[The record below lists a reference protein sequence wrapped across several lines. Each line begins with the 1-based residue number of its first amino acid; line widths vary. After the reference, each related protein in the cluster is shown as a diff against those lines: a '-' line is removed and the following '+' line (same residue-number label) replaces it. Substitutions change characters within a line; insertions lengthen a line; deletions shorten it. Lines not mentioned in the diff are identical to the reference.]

1 MGLELELGE
10 VSGGIADGLADL
22 KQNFGDLIQEGLD
35 WATAGQMQF
44 DAVFVLDH
52 PHGEFEPFQDHRGRL
67 GVGQF
72 GVPQDFRSQG
82 VVQHIGGAGKEQ
94 P

>member
-1 MGLELELGE
+1 MTGQLLGKC
-10 VSGGIADGLADL
+10 S
-22 KQNFGDLIQEGLD
+22 LIRSL
-35 WATAGQMQF
+35 
-44 DAVFVLDH
+44 VLDH
-52 PHGEFEPFQDHRGRL
+52 PHGEFEQFQDHRSRL
-67 GVGQF
+67 GLSQF